1 MKNGKKRTKSIG
13 QLLER
18 PSTSESEAAG
28 SGSHEEAMAKAA
40 ESFAQSWLDQSLPLG
55 LPNQQSSPEG
65 DGSSSTRVAGTSQ
78 ARETV
83 RTALN
88 VIVLSAYLVGKEFF
102 KDFNDLMIYE
112 VSFCTS

>member
-83 RTALN
+83 RTSLKF
-88 VIVLSAYLVGKEFF
+88 ILSACLVSLEFF
-102 KDFNDLMIYE
+102 KDFKEDLILCMI
-112 VSFCTS
+112 